1 MSYNKCLVNIEKED
15 EKIIA
20 DFSKLHESFKTW
32 LKDRDDNLSIPS
44 VNIIKYIVYCYDYES
59 DIVRE
64 HRSRWTVKKREA
76 AKLSGILYMRDQAG
90 DGIDEVLYC
99 KNTVINRI
107 TVRYLALLSDR
118 DYMMYAIYNE
128 MLVNQSIQ
136 MLAFDFDKP
145 TEVAKAKANIEQVQE
160 DIQKLEQ
167 KLFSGDDVRALKNIL
182 QEETSKFL
190 VSELRPENL
199 VSKHEKKEMVV
210 DSPYGRDFP
219 VPDLRFIDDK

>member
-1 MSYNKCLVNIEKED
+1 MK
-15 EKIIA
+15 
-20 DFSKLHESFKTW
+20 F
-32 LKDRDDNLSIPS
+32 
-44 VNIIKYIVYCYDYES
+44 
-59 DIVRE
+59 
-64 HRSRWTVKKREA
+64 
-76 AKLSGILYMRDQAG
+76 
-90 DGIDEVLYC
+90 LYC

-182 QEETSKFL
+182 Q
-190 VSELRPENL
+190 
-199 VSKHEKKEMVV
+199 
-210 DSPYGRDFP
+210 GG
-219 VPDLRFIDDK
+219 DK